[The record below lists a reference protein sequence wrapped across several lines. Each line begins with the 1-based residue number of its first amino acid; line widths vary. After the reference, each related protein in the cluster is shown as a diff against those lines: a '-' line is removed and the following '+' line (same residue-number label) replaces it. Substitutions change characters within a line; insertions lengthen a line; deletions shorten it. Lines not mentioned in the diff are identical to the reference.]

1 MQSDKYGN
9 PIFQDNDIID
19 LIYKGHIDQLD
30 QIIVNETVGIKQLAE
45 YSEINLKLNQNFDI
59 EVADFDKICQ
69 SDWFMPEEYKKL
81 DIEEILVT
89 LCPKENYQRLIEEL
103 EEFRERNMLDL
114 LRVLKYTVDTLKT
127 NSIVW
132 GVGRGSSVASYVNV
146 TAPKFVRIV
155 GVGDPLNVTVRAEP
169 SLFNST
175 VSLDNTPAAPHS
187 LKVKVKLP
195 PIVKV

>member
-45 YSEINLKLNQNFDI
+45 YSEINLKINQNFDI

-89 LCPKENYQRLIEEL
+89 LCPKENFQRLIEEL

-132 GVGRGSSVASYVNV
+132 GVGRGSSVASYVL
-146 TAPKFVRIV
+146 FLL
-155 GVGDPLNVTVRAEP
+155 GVHKIDSVKYN
-169 SLFNST
+169 
-175 VSLDNTPAAPHS
+175 LDWREF
-187 LKVKVKLP
+187 LR
-195 PIVKV
+195 